1 MSEKVRIS
9 RAFKDIS
16 LSFQPHP
23 VTGDLPIIRNERAI
37 NKSVRNIVQTIPG
50 EKMFLPLFGSDVKAQ
65 LFELI
70 DFGNASVIEDQI
82 LEALENYEPR
92 IDNIVVEVEP
102 RPDRNEFE
110 VTVIYEIVG
119 QDTPAQQY
127 TFILEATR

>member
-23 VTGDLPIIRNERAI
+23 VTGDLPIIRNEEGNKQVRQEHRA
-37 NKSVRNIVQTIPG
+37 NASWRKVL
-50 EKMFLPLFGSDVKAQ
+50 LPL
-65 LFELI
+65 L
-70 DFGNASVIEDQI
+70 
-82 LEALENYEPR
+82 ALMCGLSCLNLLTLVTHPLARPNSRLLKLQPR

-102 RPDRNEFE
+102 RPDNNEFE

-119 QDTPAQQY
+119 QDVPAVY
-127 TFILEATR
+127 DTFGATR